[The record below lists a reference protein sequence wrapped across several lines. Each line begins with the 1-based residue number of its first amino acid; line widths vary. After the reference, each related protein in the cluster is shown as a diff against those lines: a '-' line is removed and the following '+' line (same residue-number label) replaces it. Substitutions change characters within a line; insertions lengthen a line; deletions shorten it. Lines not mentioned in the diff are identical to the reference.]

1 MFKDK
6 TSLGVP
12 VDKDP
17 LSDFRKF
24 LFVVWK
30 HLNLPDPTPV
40 QYDIA
45 RHIQHGDKRI
55 IVEAFRGVGKSW
67 ITSAYVVWLLY
78 MNPQLNILVVS
89 ASKTRADDFT
99 TFTLRL
105 IREMD
110 ILSHLIPREDQRQSK
125 ISFDVAPAAAS
136 HAPSV
141 KSVGITGQLAGS
153 RADVLIADDIEVPNN
168 SMTQGMRDRL
178 SEAVKE
184 FDAILK
190 PDGRIIYLGTPQNQE
205 SLYNKLP
212 ERGYNVRI
220 WPARYPNEDQM
231 ISMGN
236 KLAPLIQKKGED
248 DPDIVGQPTD
258 PDRFTDFDLLER
270 EASYGRSG
278 FALQF
283 MLDTRLSDAERYPL
297 KVSDLIL
304 MDIPSQEAPEKVV
317 WASGEQYVLQEI
329 PNVAFTGDNFHKPM
343 FMSEGFA
350 EYTGSVMSI
359 DPSGRGKDETGYAVV
374 KMLNGFLYVRRCGGV
389 AGGYSEEALKK
400 LSLIAQEE
408 QVNEIIIESNFGDG
422 MFNQLLTPIISKI
435 HPVTLSEVRHNTQ
448 KERRIIDVLE
458 PVMNQ
463 HKLIIDKKVI
473 KQDYESCQ
481 HLPPEMA
488 LRYQLVYQM
497 TRLTA
502 ERGALS
508 NDDRLDALAMAV
520 QYWVDAMAQDAERQ
534 INTRREERLM
544 AEVNRMKDMSSLGLA
559 VMSGHNAKDNNSN
572 SLKWN

>member
-1 MFKDK
+1 MFKAT
-6 TSLGVP
+6 TSLGITIA
-12 VDKDP
+12 KDP

-24 LFVVWK
+24 LFVIWK

-40 QYDIA
+40 QYDKA
-45 RHIQHGDKRI
+45 YNLQHSDKRMI
-55 IVEAFRGVGKSW
+55 IQAFRGVGKSW

-89 ASKTRADDFT
+89 ASKSRSDDFT

-105 IREMD
+105 ISEMD
-110 ILSHLIPREDQRQSK
+110 ILAHLRPKTDQRQSK

-141 KSVGITGQLAGS
+141 KSVGISGQLAGS
-153 RADVLIADDIEVPNN
+153 RADVIVADDIEVPNN
-168 SMTQGMRDRL
+168 SMTQGMRDKL

-212 ERGYNVRI
+212 DRGYKVSI
-220 WPARYPNEDQM
+220 WPARYPNADQTVGYG
-231 ISMGN
+231 S
-236 KLAPLIQKKGED
+236 KLARLISNAMAANDLLVGE
-248 DPDIVGQPTD
+248 PTD
-258 PDRFTDFDLLER
+258 PARFSEFDLLER

-297 KVSDLIL
+297 KVSDLIV
-304 MDIPSQEAPEKVV
+304 MDIPTQEAPEKVS
-317 WASGEQYVLQEI
+317 WSSDSQYIVEEL
-329 PNVAFTGDNFHKPM
+329 PNVAFNGDHYHKPM
-343 FMSEGFA
+343 FMSSEFV

-374 KMLNGFLYVRRCGGV
+374 KMLNGYLYVRRCGGI

-400 LSLIAQEE
+400 LAVIAKEE
-408 QVNEIIIESNFGDG
+408 QVNEIIVESNFGDG
-422 MFNQLLTPIISKI
+422 MFNQLFMPVLNKV
-435 HPVTLSEVRHNTQ
+435 HPVTTSEVRHNKQ

-463 HKLIIDKKVI
+463 HRLVIDKKVI
-473 KQDYESCQ
+473 QKDFDSCQ
-481 HLPPEMA
+481 HLPPEQA
-488 LRYQLVYQM
+488 LRYQLMYQL

-502 ERGALS
+502 DRSALT
-508 NDDRLDALAMAV
+508 NDDRLDALAMAC
-520 QYWVDAMAQDAERQ
+520 QYWVDAMAQDAEQR
-534 INTRREERLM
+534 IGARREELMSVELDRLREQ
-544 AEVNRMKDMSSLGLA
+544 ASLGFALIT
-559 VMSGHNAKDNNSN
+559 GHQSEKTNTTT
-572 SLKWN
+572 SLRW

>member
-1 MFKDK
+1 MFKAT
-6 TSLGVP
+6 TSLGIP
-12 VDKDP
+12 IAKDP

-24 LFVVWK
+24 LFVIWK

-45 RHIQHGDKRI
+45 YNLQHGDKRMI
-55 IVEAFRGVGKSW
+55 IQAFRGVGKSW

-89 ASKTRADDFT
+89 ASKSRSDDFT

-105 IREMD
+105 INEMD
-110 ILSHLIPREDQRQSK
+110 ILAHLRPKTDQRQSK

-141 KSVGITGQLAGS
+141 KSVGISGQLAGS
-153 RADVLIADDIEVPNN
+153 RADVIVADDIEVPNN
-168 SMTQGMRDRL
+168 SMTQGMRDKL

-212 ERGYNVRI
+212 DRGYKVSI
-220 WPARYPNEDQM
+220 WPARYPNTDQTVGYG
-231 ISMGN
+231 S
-236 KLAPLIQKKGED
+236 KLARLISNAMAANDLLVGE
-248 DPDIVGQPTD
+248 PTD
-258 PDRFTDFDLLER
+258 PARFSEFDLLER

-283 MLDTRLSDAERYPL
+283 MLDTRLSDAERYPR
-297 KVSDLIL
+297 KVSDLIV
-304 MDIPSQEAPEKVV
+304 MDIPTQEAPEKVS
-317 WASGEQYVLQEI
+317 WSSDSQYIVEEL
-329 PNVAFTGDNFHKPM
+329 PNVAFNGDHYHKPM
-343 FMSEGFA
+343 FMSSEFV

-374 KMLNGFLYVRRCGGV
+374 KMLNGYLYVRRCGGI

-400 LSLIAQEE
+400 LAVIAKEE
-408 QVNEIIIESNFGDG
+408 QVNEIIVESNFGDG
-422 MFNQLLTPIISKI
+422 MFNQLFM
-435 HPVTLSEVRHNTQ
+435 PVLNKVHSVTMSEVRHNTQ

-463 HKLIIDKKVI
+463 HRLVMDKKVI
-473 KQDYESCQ
+473 QKDFDSCQ
-481 HLPPEMA
+481 HLPPEQA
-488 LRYQLVYQM
+488 LRYQLMYQL

-502 ERGALS
+502 DRGALT
-508 NDDRLDALAMAV
+508 NDDRLDALAMAC
-520 QYWVDAMAQDAERQ
+520 QYWVDAMAQDVEQRMGV
-534 INTRREERLM
+534 RKEELM
-544 AEVNRMKDMSSLGLA
+544 AAEMNRLREQASMGFA
-559 VMSGHNAKDNNSN
+559 VITGHQSGETTNN
-572 SLKWN
+572 LRW

>member
-1 MFKDK
+1 MFKAT
-6 TSLGVP
+6 TSLGIP
-12 VDKDP
+12 IANDP

-24 LFVVWK
+24 LFVIWK

-45 RHIQHGDKRI
+45 YNLQHGDKRMI
-55 IVEAFRGVGKSW
+55 IEAFRGVGKSW
-67 ITSAYVVWLLY
+67 VTSAYVVWLLY

-89 ASKTRADDFT
+89 ASKSRSDDFT

-105 IREMD
+105 INE
-110 ILSHLIPREDQRQSK
+110 IEVLAHLRPKPDQRQSK

-141 KSVGITGQLAGS
+141 KSVGISGQLAGS
-153 RADVLIADDIEVPNN
+153 RADVIVADDIEVPNN
-168 SMTQGMRDRL
+168 SMTQGMRDKL

-212 ERGYNVRI
+212 DRGYKVSI
-220 WPARYPNEDQM
+220 WPARYPNPEQM
-231 ISMGN
+231 VGYGSKI
-236 KLAPLIQKKGED
+236 APLISNALAID
-248 DPDIVGQPTD
+248 ATIVGEPTD
-258 PDRFTDFDLLER
+258 PNRFSDFDLLER

-297 KVSDLIL
+297 KVSDLII
-304 MDIPSQEAPEKVV
+304 MDIPTQEAPEKVS
-317 WASGEQYVLQEI
+317 WSSDSQYIVEEL
-329 PNVAFTGDNFHKPM
+329 PNVAFNGDHYHKPM
-343 FMSEGFA
+343 FMSSEFV

-374 KMLNGFLYVRRCGGV
+374 KMLNGYLYVRRCGGI
-389 AGGYSEEALKK
+389 AGGYSEEALQK
-400 LSLIAQEE
+400 LAVIAKEE
-408 QVNEIIIESNFGDG
+408 QVNEIIVESNFGDG
-422 MFNQLLTPIISKI
+422 MFNQLFMPVLNKV
-435 HPVTLSEVRHNTQ
+435 HPVTMGEGRHNTQ

-463 HKLIIDKKVI
+463 HRLVMDKKVI
-473 KQDYESCQ
+473 QKDFESCQ
-481 HLPPEMA
+481 HLPPEQA
-488 LRYQLVYQM
+488 LRYQLMYQL

-502 ERGALS
+502 DRGALT
-508 NDDRLDALAMAV
+508 NDDRLDALAMAC
-520 QYWVDAMAQDAERQ
+520 QYWVDAMAQDVEQRMGV
-534 INTRREERLM
+534 RKEELM
-544 AEVNRMKDMSSLGLA
+544 AAELNRLREQASMGFA
-559 VMSGHNAKDNNSN
+559 VITGHQSEKTINN
-572 SLKWN
+572 LRW

>member
-1 MFKDK
+1 MFKAT
-6 TSLGVP
+6 TSLGIP
-12 VDKDP
+12 IAKDP

-24 LFVVWK
+24 LFVIWK

-40 QYDIA
+40 QYDIDYNL
-45 RHIQHGDKRI
+45 QHGDKRMI
-55 IVEAFRGVGKSW
+55 IQAFRGVGKSW

-89 ASKTRADDFT
+89 ASKSRSDDFT

-105 IREMD
+105 ISEMD
-110 ILSHLIPREDQRQSK
+110 ILAHLRPKTDQRQSK

-141 KSVGITGQLAGS
+141 KSVGISGQLAGS
-153 RADVLIADDIEVPNN
+153 RADVIVADDIEVPNN
-168 SMTQGMRDRL
+168 SMTQGMRDKL

-212 ERGYNVRI
+212 DRGYKVSI
-220 WPARYPNEDQM
+220 WPARYPNADQTVGYD
-231 ISMGN
+231 S
-236 KLAPLIQKKGED
+236 KLARLISNAMAANDLLVGE
-248 DPDIVGQPTD
+248 PTD
-258 PDRFTDFDLLER
+258 PARFSEFDLLER

-297 KVSDLIL
+297 KVSDLIV
-304 MDIPSQEAPEKVV
+304 MDIPPQEAPEKVS
-317 WASGEQYVLQEI
+317 WSSDSQYIVEEL
-329 PNVAFTGDNFHKPM
+329 PNVAFNGDHYHKPM
-343 FMSEGFA
+343 FMSSEFV

-374 KMLNGFLYVRRCGGV
+374 KMLNGYLYVRRCGGIAV
-389 AGGYSEEALKK
+389 GYSEEALKK
-400 LSLIAQEE
+400 LAVIAKEE
-408 QVNEIIIESNFGDG
+408 QVNEIIVESNFGDG
-422 MFNQLLTPIISKI
+422 MFNQLFMPVLNKV
-435 HPVTLSEVRHNTQ
+435 HPVTTSEVRHNKQ

-463 HKLIIDKKVI
+463 HRLVIDKKVI
-473 KQDYESCQ
+473 QKDFDSCQ
-481 HLPPEMA
+481 HLPPEQA
-488 LRYQLVYQM
+488 LRYQLMYQL

-502 ERGALS
+502 DRSALT
-508 NDDRLDALAMAV
+508 NDDRLDALAMAC
-520 QYWVDAMAQDAERQ
+520 QYWVDAMAQDAEQR
-534 INTRREERLM
+534 IGARREELMSVELDRLREQ
-544 AEVNRMKDMSSLGLA
+544 ASLGFALIT
-559 VMSGHNAKDNNSN
+559 GHQSEKTIN
-572 SLKWN
+572 LRW

>member
-1 MFKDK
+1 MFKAT
-6 TSLGVP
+6 TSLGIP
-12 VDKDP
+12 IAKEP
-17 LSDFRKF
+17 LSDSRKF
-24 LFVVWK
+24 LFVIWK

-40 QYDIA
+40 QYDIDYNL
-45 RHIQHGDKRI
+45 QHGDKRMI
-55 IVEAFRGVGKSW
+55 IQAFRGVGKSW

-89 ASKTRADDFT
+89 ASKSRSDDFT

-105 IREMD
+105 ISEMD
-110 ILSHLIPREDQRQSK
+110 ILAHLRPKTDQRQSK

-141 KSVGITGQLAGS
+141 KSVGISGQLAGS
-153 RADVLIADDIEVPNN
+153 RADVIVADDIEVPNN
-168 SMTQGMRDRL
+168 SMTQGMRDKL

-212 ERGYNVRI
+212 DRGYKVSI
-220 WPARYPNEDQM
+220 WPARYPNADQTVGYD
-231 ISMGN
+231 S
-236 KLAPLIQKKGED
+236 KLARLISNAMAANDLLVGE
-248 DPDIVGQPTD
+248 PTD
-258 PDRFTDFDLLER
+258 PARFSEFDLLER

-297 KVSDLIL
+297 KVSDLIV
-304 MDIPSQEAPEKVV
+304 MDIPPQEAPEKVS
-317 WASGEQYVLQEI
+317 WSSDSQYIVEEL
-329 PNVAFTGDNFHKPM
+329 PNVAFNGDHYHKPM
-343 FMSEGFA
+343 FMSSEFV

-374 KMLNGFLYVRRCGGV
+374 KMLNGYLYVRRCGGIAV
-389 AGGYSEEALKK
+389 GYSEEALKK
-400 LSLIAQEE
+400 LAVIAKEE
-408 QVNEIIIESNFGDG
+408 QVNEIIVESNFGDG
-422 MFNQLLTPIISKI
+422 MFNQLFMPVLNKV
-435 HPVTLSEVRHNTQ
+435 HPVTTSEVRHNKQ

-463 HKLIIDKKVI
+463 HRLVIDKKVI
-473 KQDYESCQ
+473 QKDFDSCQ
-481 HLPPEMA
+481 HLPPEQA
-488 LRYQLVYQM
+488 LRYQLMYQL

-502 ERGALS
+502 DRSALT
-508 NDDRLDALAMAV
+508 NDDRLDALAMAC
-520 QYWVDAMAQDAERQ
+520 QYWVDAMAQDAEQR
-534 INTRREERLM
+534 IGARREELMSVELDRLREQ
-544 AEVNRMKDMSSLGLA
+544 ASLGFALIT
-559 VMSGHNAKDNNSN
+559 GHQSEKTIN
-572 SLKWN
+572 LRW

>member
-1 MFKDK
+1 MFKAT
-6 TSLGVP
+6 TSLGITIA
-12 VDKDP
+12 KDP

-24 LFVVWK
+24 LFVIWK

-40 QYDIA
+40 QYDKA
-45 RHIQHGDKRI
+45 YNLQHSDKRMI
-55 IVEAFRGVGKSW
+55 IQAFRGVGKSW

-89 ASKTRADDFT
+89 ASKSRSDDFT

-105 IREMD
+105 ISEMD
-110 ILSHLIPREDQRQSK
+110 ILAHLRPKTDQRQSK

-141 KSVGITGQLAGS
+141 KSVGISGQLAGS
-153 RADVLIADDIEVPNN
+153 RADVIVADDIEVPNN
-168 SMTQGMRDRL
+168 SMTQGMRDKL

-212 ERGYNVRI
+212 DRGYKVSI
-220 WPARYPNEDQM
+220 WPARYPNADQTVGYD
-231 ISMGN
+231 S
-236 KLAPLIQKKGED
+236 KLARLISNAMAANDLLVGE
-248 DPDIVGQPTD
+248 PTD
-258 PDRFTDFDLLER
+258 PARFSEFDLLER

-297 KVSDLIL
+297 KVSDLIV
-304 MDIPSQEAPEKVV
+304 MDIPTQEAPEKVS
-317 WASGEQYVLQEI
+317 WSSDSQYIVEEL
-329 PNVAFTGDNFHKPM
+329 PNVAFNGDHYHKPM
-343 FMSEGFA
+343 FMSSEFV

-374 KMLNGFLYVRRCGGV
+374 KMLNGYLYVRRCGGI

-400 LSLIAQEE
+400 LAVIAKEE
-408 QVNEIIIESNFGDG
+408 QVNEIIVESNFGDG
-422 MFNQLLTPIISKI
+422 MFNQLFMPVLNKV
-435 HPVTLSEVRHNTQ
+435 HPVTTSEVRHNKQ

-463 HKLIIDKKVI
+463 HRLVIDKKVI
-473 KQDYESCQ
+473 QKDFDSCQ
-481 HLPPEMA
+481 HLPPEQA
-488 LRYQLVYQM
+488 LRYQLMYQL

-502 ERGALS
+502 DRSALT
-508 NDDRLDALAMAV
+508 NDDRLDALAMAC
-520 QYWVDAMAQDAERQ
+520 QYWVDAMAQDAEQR
-534 INTRREERLM
+534 IGARREELMSVELDRLREQ
-544 AEVNRMKDMSSLGLA
+544 ASLGFALIT
-559 VMSGHNAKDNNSN
+559 GHQSEKTNTTT
-572 SLKWN
+572 SLRW

>member
-1 MFKDK
+1 MFKAT
-6 TSLGVP
+6 TSLGIP
-12 VDKDP
+12 IAKDP

-24 LFVVWK
+24 LFVICK

-45 RHIQHGDKRI
+45 YNLQHGDKRMI
-55 IVEAFRGVGKSW
+55 IQAFRGVGKSW

-89 ASKTRADDFT
+89 ASKSRSVDFT

-105 IREMD
+105 INEMD
-110 ILSHLIPREDQRQSK
+110 ILAHLRPKTDQRQSK

-141 KSVGITGQLAGS
+141 KSVGISGQLAGS
-153 RADVLIADDIEVPNN
+153 RADVIVADDIEVPNN
-168 SMTQGMRDRL
+168 SMTQGMRDKL

-212 ERGYNVRI
+212 DRGYKVSI
-220 WPARYPNEDQM
+220 WPARYPNTDQTVGYG
-231 ISMGN
+231 S
-236 KLAPLIQKKGED
+236 KLARLISNAMAANDLLVGE
-248 DPDIVGQPTD
+248 PTD
-258 PDRFTDFDLLER
+258 PARFSEFDLLER

-297 KVSDLIL
+297 KVSDLIV
-304 MDIPSQEAPEKVV
+304 MDMPTQEAPEKVS
-317 WASGEQYVLQEI
+317 WSSDSQYIVEEL
-329 PNVAFTGDNFHKPM
+329 PNVAFNGDHYHKPM
-343 FMSEGFA
+343 FMSSEFV

-374 KMLNGFLYVRRCGGV
+374 KMLNGYLYVRRCGGI

-400 LSLIAQEE
+400 LAVIAKEE
-408 QVNEIIIESNFGDG
+408 QVNEIIVESNFGDG
-422 MFNQLLTPIISKI
+422 MFNQLFM
-435 HPVTLSEVRHNTQ
+435 PVLNKVHSVTMSEVRHNTQ

-463 HKLIIDKKVI
+463 HRLVMDKKVI
-473 KQDYESCQ
+473 QKDFDSCQ
-481 HLPPEMA
+481 HLPPEQA
-488 LRYQLVYQM
+488 LRYQLMYQL

-502 ERGALS
+502 DRGALT
-508 NDDRLDALAMAV
+508 NDDRLDALAMAC
-520 QYWVDAMAQDAERQ
+520 QYWVDAMAQDVEQRMGV
-534 INTRREERLM
+534 RKEELM
-544 AEVNRMKDMSSLGLA
+544 AAEMNRLREQASMGFA
-559 VMSGHNAKDNNSN
+559 VITGHQSGETTNN
-572 SLKWN
+572 LRW

>member
-1 MFKDK
+1 MFKAT
-6 TSLGVP
+6 TSLGITIA
-12 VDKDP
+12 KDP

-24 LFVVWK
+24 LFVIWK

-45 RHIQHGDKRI
+45 YNLQHGDKRMI
-55 IVEAFRGVGKSW
+55 IQAFRGVGKSW

-89 ASKTRADDFT
+89 ASKSRSDDFT

-105 IREMD
+105 ISEMD
-110 ILSHLIPREDQRQSK
+110 ILAHLRPKTDQRQSK

-141 KSVGITGQLAGS
+141 KSVGISGQLAGS
-153 RADVLIADDIEVPNN
+153 RADVIVADDIEVPNN
-168 SMTQGMRDRL
+168 SMTQGMRDKL

-212 ERGYNVRI
+212 DRGYKVSI
-220 WPARYPNEDQM
+220 WPARYPNADQTVGYG
-231 ISMGN
+231 S
-236 KLAPLIQKKGED
+236 KLARLISNAMAANDLLVGE
-248 DPDIVGQPTD
+248 PTD
-258 PDRFTDFDLLER
+258 PARFSEFDLLER

-297 KVSDLIL
+297 KVSDLIV
-304 MDIPSQEAPEKVV
+304 MDIPTQEAPEKVS
-317 WASGEQYVLQEI
+317 WSSDSQYIVEEL
-329 PNVAFTGDNFHKPM
+329 PNVAFNGDHYHKPM
-343 FMSEGFA
+343 FMSSEFV

-374 KMLNGFLYVRRCGGV
+374 KMLNGYLYVRRCGGI

-400 LSLIAQEE
+400 LAVIAKEE
-408 QVNEIIIESNFGDG
+408 QVNEIIVESNFGDG
-422 MFNQLLTPIISKI
+422 MFNQLFMPVLNKV
-435 HPVTLSEVRHNTQ
+435 HPVTTSEVRHNKQ

-463 HKLIIDKKVI
+463 HRLVIDKKVI
-473 KQDYESCQ
+473 QKDFDSCQ
-481 HLPPEMA
+481 HLPPEQA
-488 LRYQLVYQM
+488 LRYQLMYQL

-502 ERGALS
+502 DRSALT
-508 NDDRLDALAMAV
+508 NDDRLDALAMAC
-520 QYWVDAMAQDAERQ
+520 QYWVDAMAQDAEQR
-534 INTRREERLM
+534 IGARREELMSVELDRLREQ
-544 AEVNRMKDMSSLGLA
+544 ASLGFALIT
-559 VMSGHNAKDNNSN
+559 GHQSEKTNTTT
-572 SLKWN
+572 SLRW

>member
-1 MFKDK
+1 MFTDR

-12 VDKDP
+12 TDQDP

-24 LFVVWK
+24 LFVCWQ

-45 RHIQHGDKRI
+45 KHIQNGEKRI

-105 IREMD
+105 INEMP
-110 ILSHLIPREDQRQSK
+110 ILQHLIPHSDQRQSK
-125 ISFDVAPAAAS
+125 ISFDVGPANAS

-141 KSVGITGQLAGS
+141 KSVGVTGQLAGS

-168 SMTQGMRDRL
+168 SATQGMRDKL

-190 PDGRIIYLGTPQNQE
+190 PNGRIIYLGTPQNQE

-212 ERGYNVRI
+212 DRGYKVRI
-220 WPARYPNEDQM
+220 WPARYPNEDQLV
-231 ISMGN
+231 SLGD
-236 KLAPLIQKKGED
+236 KLAPKVKRELENDPELIGKS
-248 DPDIVGQPTD
+248 TD
-258 PDRFTDFDLLER
+258 PNRFNDYDLAER

-297 KVSDLIL
+297 KVSDLVV
-304 MDIPSQEAPEKVV
+304 MDIPTEEAPEKVV
-317 WASGEQYVLQEI
+317 WASGEQYVVQEL
-329 PNVAFTGDNFHKPM
+329 PNVAFNGDHYHKPM
-343 FMSEGFA
+343 YISDQFV
-350 EYTGSVMSI
+350 EYSGSVMSI

-374 KMLNGFLYVRRCGGV
+374 KMLNGYLYVRRCGGV
-389 AGGYSEEALKK
+389 AGGYSEEALQK
-400 LSLIAQEE
+400 LSLIAKEE
-408 QVNEIIIESNFGDG
+408 QVNEIIVESNFGDG
-422 MFNQLLTPIISKI
+422 MFNQLITPVLSKI

-448 KERRIIDVLE
+448 KEKRIIDVLE

-463 HKLIIDKKVI
+463 HKLVIDKKVI
-473 KQDYESCQ
+473 KQDYESTQ
-481 HLPPEMA
+481 HLPPEQS
-488 LRYQLVYQM
+488 LRYQLMYQL
-497 TRLTA
+497 TRITA

-508 NDDRLDALAMAV
+508 NDDRLDSLAMAV
-520 QYWVDAMAQDAERQ
+520 QYWVDAMAQDADRQ
-534 INTRREERLM
+534 INSRREEMLM
-544 AEVNRMKDMSSLGLA
+544 DEINKVRQSASMGLA
-559 VMSGHNAKDNNSN
+559 VITGHLGGDTSN
-572 SLKWN
+572 MKW

>member
-1 MFKDK
+1 MFKAT
-6 TSLGVP
+6 TSLGIP
-12 VDKDP
+12 IANDP

-24 LFVVWK
+24 LFVIWK

-45 RHIQHGDKRI
+45 YNLQHGDKRMI
-55 IVEAFRGVGKSW
+55 IQAFRGVGKSW
-67 ITSAYVVWLLY
+67 VTSAYVVWLLY

-89 ASKTRADDFT
+89 ASKSRSDDFT

-105 IREMD
+105 ISEMD
-110 ILSHLIPREDQRQSK
+110 ILAHLRPKTDQRQSK

-141 KSVGITGQLAGS
+141 KSVGISGQLAGS
-153 RADVLIADDIEVPNN
+153 RADVIVADDIEVPNN
-168 SMTQGMRDRL
+168 SMTQGMRDKL

-212 ERGYNVRI
+212 DRGYKVSI
-220 WPARYPNEDQM
+220 WPARYPNTDQTVGYG
-231 ISMGN
+231 S
-236 KLAPLIQKKGED
+236 KLARLISNAMAANDLLVGE
-248 DPDIVGQPTD
+248 PTD
-258 PDRFTDFDLLER
+258 PARFSEFDLLER

-283 MLDTRLSDAERYPL
+283 MLDTRLSDAEKYPR
-297 KVSDLIL
+297 KVSDLIV
-304 MDIPSQEAPEKVV
+304 MDIPTQEAPEKVS
-317 WASGEQYVLQEI
+317 WSSDSQYIVEEL
-329 PNVAFTGDNFHKPM
+329 PNVAFNGDHYHKPM
-343 FMSEGFA
+343 FMSSEFV

-374 KMLNGFLYVRRCGGV
+374 KMLNGYLYVRRCGGI

-400 LSLIAQEE
+400 LAVIAKEE
-408 QVNEIIIESNFGDG
+408 QVNEIIVESNFGDG
-422 MFNQLLTPIISKI
+422 MFNQLFM
-435 HPVTLSEVRHNTQ
+435 PVLNKVHSVTMSEVRHNTQ

-463 HKLIIDKKVI
+463 HRLVMDKKVI
-473 KQDYESCQ
+473 QKDFDSCQ
-481 HLPPEMA
+481 HLPPEQA
-488 LRYQLVYQM
+488 LRYQLMYQL

-502 ERGALS
+502 DRGALT
-508 NDDRLDALAMAV
+508 NDDRLDALAMAC
-520 QYWVDAMAQDAERQ
+520 QYWVDAMAQDVEQRMGV
-534 INTRREERLM
+534 RKEELM
-544 AEVNRMKDMSSLGLA
+544 AAEMNRLREQASMGFA
-559 VMSGHNAKDNNSN
+559 VITGHQSGETTNN
-572 SLKWN
+572 LRW

>member
-1 MFKDK
+1 MFKAT
-6 TSLGVP
+6 TSLGITIA
-12 VDKDP
+12 KDP

-24 LFVVWK
+24 LFVIWK

-40 QYDIA
+40 QYDKA
-45 RHIQHGDKRI
+45 YNLQHSDKRMI
-55 IVEAFRGVGKSW
+55 IQAFRGVGKSW

-89 ASKTRADDFT
+89 ASKSRSDDFT

-105 IREMD
+105 ISEMD
-110 ILSHLIPREDQRQSK
+110 ILAHLRPKTDQRQSK

-141 KSVGITGQLAGS
+141 KSVGISGQLAGS
-153 RADVLIADDIEVPNN
+153 RADVIVADNIEVPNN
-168 SMTQGMRDRL
+168 SMTQGMRDKL

-212 ERGYNVRI
+212 DRGYKVSI
-220 WPARYPNEDQM
+220 WPARYPNADQTVGYG
-231 ISMGN
+231 S
-236 KLAPLIQKKGED
+236 KLARLISNAMAANDLLVGE
-248 DPDIVGQPTD
+248 PTD
-258 PDRFTDFDLLER
+258 PARFSEFDLLER

-297 KVSDLIL
+297 KVSDLIV
-304 MDIPSQEAPEKVV
+304 MDIPTQEAPEKVS
-317 WASGEQYVLQEI
+317 WSSDSQYIVEEL
-329 PNVAFTGDNFHKPM
+329 PNVAFNGDHYHKPM
-343 FMSEGFA
+343 FMSSEFV

-374 KMLNGFLYVRRCGGV
+374 KMLNGYLYVRRCGGI

-400 LSLIAQEE
+400 LAVIAKEE
-408 QVNEIIIESNFGDG
+408 QVNEIIVESNFGDG
-422 MFNQLLTPIISKI
+422 MFNQLFMPVLNKV
-435 HPVTLSEVRHNTQ
+435 HPVTTSEVRHNKQ

-463 HKLIIDKKVI
+463 HRLVIDKKVI
-473 KQDYESCQ
+473 QKDFDSCQ
-481 HLPPEMA
+481 HLPPEQA
-488 LRYQLVYQM
+488 LRYQLMYQL

-502 ERGALS
+502 DRGALT
-508 NDDRLDALAMAV
+508 NDYRFYTFAMAW
-520 QYWVDAMAQDAERQ
+520 QYWVDAMVQDAEQR
-534 INTRREERLM
+534 IGARREELMSVELDRLREQ
-544 AEVNRMKDMSSLGLA
+544 ASLGFALIT
-559 VMSGHNAKDNNSN
+559 GHQSEKTNTTT
-572 SLKWN
+572 SLRW

>member
-1 MFKDK
+1 MFKAT
-6 TSLGVP
+6 TSLGIP
-12 VDKDP
+12 IAKDP

-24 LFVVWK
+24 LFVIWK

-45 RHIQHGDKRI
+45 YNLQHGDKRMI
-55 IVEAFRGVGKSW
+55 IQAFRGVGKSW

-89 ASKTRADDFT
+89 ASKSRSDDFT

-105 IREMD
+105 ISEMD
-110 ILSHLIPREDQRQSK
+110 ILAHLRPKTDQRQSK

-141 KSVGITGQLAGS
+141 KSVGISGQLAGS
-153 RADVLIADDIEVPNN
+153 RADVIVADDIEVPNN
-168 SMTQGMRDRL
+168 SMTQGMRDKL

-212 ERGYNVRI
+212 DRGYKVSI
-220 WPARYPNEDQM
+220 WPARYPNADQTV
-231 ISMGN
+231 GYGL
-236 KLAPLIQKKGED
+236 KLARLISNAMAANDLLVGE
-248 DPDIVGQPTD
+248 PTD
-258 PDRFTDFDLLER
+258 PARFSEFDLLER

-297 KVSDLIL
+297 KVSDLIV
-304 MDIPSQEAPEKVV
+304 MDIPTQEAPEKVS
-317 WASGEQYVLQEI
+317 WSSDSQYIVEEL
-329 PNVAFTGDNFHKPM
+329 PNVAFNGDHYHKPM
-343 FMSEGFA
+343 FMSSEFV

-374 KMLNGFLYVRRCGGV
+374 KMLNGYLYVRRCGGI

-400 LSLIAQEE
+400 LAVIAKEE
-408 QVNEIIIESNFGDG
+408 QVNEIIVESNFGDG
-422 MFNQLLTPIISKI
+422 MFNQLFM
-435 HPVTLSEVRHNTQ
+435 PVLNKVHSVTMSEVRHNTQ

-463 HKLIIDKKVI
+463 HRLVMDKKVI
-473 KQDYESCQ
+473 QKDFDSCQ
-481 HLPPEMA
+481 HLPPEQA
-488 LRYQLVYQM
+488 LRYQLMYQL

-502 ERGALS
+502 DRGALT
-508 NDDRLDALAMAV
+508 NDDRLDALAMAC
-520 QYWVDAMAQDAERQ
+520 QYWVDAMAQDVEQRMGV
-534 INTRREERLM
+534 RKEELM
-544 AEVNRMKDMSSLGLA
+544 AAEINRLREQASMGFA
-559 VMSGHNAKDNNSN
+559 VITGHQSGETTNN
-572 SLKWN
+572 LRW

>member
-1 MFKDK
+1 MFKAT
-6 TSLGVP
+6 TSLGIP
-12 VDKDP
+12 IAKDP

-24 LFVVWK
+24 LFVIWK

-45 RHIQHGDKRI
+45 YNLQHGDKRMI
-55 IVEAFRGVGKSW
+55 IQAFRGVGKSW

-89 ASKTRADDFT
+89 ASKSRSDDFT

-105 IREMD
+105 INEMD
-110 ILSHLIPREDQRQSK
+110 ILAHLRPKTDQRQSK

-141 KSVGITGQLAGS
+141 KSVGISGQLAGS
-153 RADVLIADDIEVPNN
+153 RADVIVADDIEVPNN
-168 SMTQGMRDRL
+168 SMTQGMRDKL

-212 ERGYNVRI
+212 DRGYRVSI
-220 WPARYPNEDQM
+220 WPARYPTADQTVGY
-231 ISMGN
+231 GN
-236 KLAPLIQKKGED
+236 KLAQLITKAMRAD
-248 DPDIVGQPTD
+248 DTLTAMPTD
-258 PDRFTDFDLLER
+258 PNRFSEFDLLER

-297 KVSDLIL
+297 KVSDLVIMDVPIL
-304 MDIPSQEAPEKVV
+304 EAPEKVV
-317 WASGEQYVLQEI
+317 WSSDNQYIIEEL
-329 PNVAFTGDNFHKPM
+329 PNVAFNGDHLHRPM
-343 FMSEGFA
+343 FMSEQFV
-350 EYTGSVMSI
+350 EYSGSVMSI

-374 KMLNGFLYVRRCGGV
+374 KMLNGYLYVRRCGGI
-389 AGGYSEEALKK
+389 AGGYSEEALQK
-400 LSLIAQEE
+400 LAVIAKEE
-408 QVNEIIIESNFGDG
+408 QVNEIIVESNFGDG
-422 MFNQLLTPIISKI
+422 MFNQLFLPVLSKV
-435 HPVTLSEVRHNTQ
+435 HSVTMSEVRHNTQ

-463 HKLIIDKKVI
+463 HRLVMDKKVI
-473 KQDYESCQ
+473 QKDFDSCQ
-481 HLPPEMA
+481 HLPPEQA
-488 LRYQLVYQM
+488 LRYQLMYQL

-502 ERGALS
+502 DRGALT
-508 NDDRLDALAMAV
+508 NDDRLDALAMAC
-520 QYWVDAMAQDAERQ
+520 QYWVDAMAQDAEVRMGA
-534 INTRREERLM
+534 RKEELMVAELDRLKAAASM
-544 AEVNRMKDMSSLGLA
+544 GLA
-559 VMSGHNAKDNNSN
+559 VITGHQGQKTN
-572 SLKWN
+572 SLRW

>member
-1 MFKDK
+1 
-6 TSLGVP
+6 
-12 VDKDP
+12 
-17 LSDFRKF
+17 
-24 LFVVWK
+24 
-30 HLNLPDPTPV
+30 
-40 QYDIA
+40 
-45 RHIQHGDKRI
+45 
-55 IVEAFRGVGKSW
+55 
-67 ITSAYVVWLLY
+67 
-78 MNPQLNILVVS
+78 
-89 ASKTRADDFT
+89 
-99 TFTLRL
+99 
-105 IREMD
+105 
-110 ILSHLIPREDQRQSK
+110 
-125 ISFDVAPAAAS
+125 
-136 HAPSV
+136 
-141 KSVGITGQLAGS
+141 
-153 RADVLIADDIEVPNN
+153 
-168 SMTQGMRDRL
+168 
-178 SEAVKE
+178 
-184 FDAILK
+184 
-190 PDGRIIYLGTPQNQE
+190 
-205 SLYNKLP
+205 
-212 ERGYNVRI
+212 
-220 WPARYPNEDQM
+220 
-231 ISMGN
+231 
-236 KLAPLIQKKGED
+236 
-248 DPDIVGQPTD
+248 
-258 PDRFTDFDLLER
+258 
-270 EASYGRSG
+270 
-278 FALQF
+278 
-283 MLDTRLSDAERYPL
+283 
-297 KVSDLIL
+297 

-488 LRYQLVYQM
+488 LRYQLIYQM

>member
-1 MFKDK
+1 MFKAT
-6 TSLGVP
+6 TSLGITIA
-12 VDKDP
+12 KDP

-24 LFVVWK
+24 LFVIWK

-40 QYDIA
+40 QYDKA
-45 RHIQHGDKRI
+45 YNLQHSDKRMI
-55 IVEAFRGVGKSW
+55 IQAFRGVGKSW

-89 ASKTRADDFT
+89 ASKSRSDDFT

-105 IREMD
+105 ISEMD
-110 ILSHLIPREDQRQSK
+110 ILAHLRPKTDQRQSK

-141 KSVGITGQLAGS
+141 KSVGISGQLAGS
-153 RADVLIADDIEVPNN
+153 RADVIVADDIEVPNN
-168 SMTQGMRDRL
+168 SMTQGMRDKL

-212 ERGYNVRI
+212 DRGYKVSI
-220 WPARYPNEDQM
+220 WPARYPNADQTV
-231 ISMGN
+231 GYGY
-236 KLAPLIQKKGED
+236 KLARLISNAMAANDLLVGE
-248 DPDIVGQPTD
+248 PTD
-258 PDRFTDFDLLER
+258 PARFSEFDLLER

-297 KVSDLIL
+297 KVSDLIV
-304 MDIPSQEAPEKVV
+304 MDIPTQEAPEKVS
-317 WASGEQYVLQEI
+317 WSSDSQYIVEEL
-329 PNVAFTGDNFHKPM
+329 PNVAFNGDHYHKPM
-343 FMSEGFA
+343 FMSSEFV

-374 KMLNGFLYVRRCGGV
+374 KMLNGYLYVRRCGGI

-400 LSLIAQEE
+400 LAVIAKEE
-408 QVNEIIIESNFGDG
+408 QVNEIIVESNFGDG
-422 MFNQLLTPIISKI
+422 MFNQLFM
-435 HPVTLSEVRHNTQ
+435 PVLNKVHSVTMSEVRHNTQ

-463 HKLIIDKKVI
+463 HRLVMDKKVI
-473 KQDYESCQ
+473 QKDFDSCQ
-481 HLPPEMA
+481 HLPPEQA
-488 LRYQLVYQM
+488 LRYQLMYQL

-502 ERGALS
+502 DRGALT
-508 NDDRLDALAMAV
+508 NDDRLDALAMAC
-520 QYWVDAMAQDAERQ
+520 QYWVDAMAQDVEQRMGV
-534 INTRREERLM
+534 RKEELM
-544 AEVNRMKDMSSLGLA
+544 AAEINRLREQASMDFA
-559 VMSGHNAKDNNSN
+559 VITGHQSGETTNN
-572 SLKWN
+572 LRW

>member
-1 MFKDK
+1 MFKET
-6 TSLGVP
+6 TSLGIP
-12 VDKDP
+12 TDQDP

-24 LFVVWK
+24 LFVCWK

-45 RHIQHGDKRI
+45 KHIQNGDRRI
-55 IVEAFRGVGKSW
+55 IVQAFRGVGKSW

-89 ASKTRADDFT
+89 ASKTRSDDFT

-105 IREMD
+105 INEME
-110 ILSHLIPREDQRQSK
+110 ILQHLMPRGDQRNSK
-125 ISFDVAPAAAS
+125 ISFDVGPAAAS

-141 KSVGITGQLAGS
+141 KSVGVTGQLAGS

-168 SMTQGMRDRL
+168 SATQGMRDKL

-212 ERGYNVRI
+212 DRGYKVRI
-220 WPARYPNEDQM
+220 WPARYPNEDQL
-231 ISMGN
+231 ISLGD
-236 KLAPLIQKKGED
+236 KLAPKVRRELED
-248 DPDIVGQPTD
+248 DAELIGKSTD
-258 PDRFTDFDLLER
+258 ANRFSDFDLMER

-297 KVSDLIL
+297 KVSDLVV
-304 MDIPSQEAPEKVV
+304 MDIPPDEAPEKVV
-317 WASGEQYVLQEI
+317 WASGEQYVVQEL
-329 PNVAFTGDNFHKPM
+329 PNVAFNGDHYHKPM
-343 FMSEGFA
+343 YIADQFV
-350 EYTGSVMSI
+350 EYSGSVMSI

-374 KMLNGFLYVRRCGGV
+374 KMLNGFLYIRRCGGV
-389 AGGYSEEALKK
+389 AGGYSEEALQK
-400 LSLIAQEE
+400 LSMIAKEE
-408 QVNEIIIESNFGDG
+408 NVNEIIVESNFGDG
-422 MFNQLLTPIISKI
+422 MFNQLMTPIISKI
-435 HPVTLSEVRHNTQ
+435 HPVTMSEVRHNTQ
-448 KERRIIDVLE
+448 KEKRIIDVLE

-463 HKLIIDKKVI
+463 HKLVIDKKVI
-473 KQDYESCQ
+473 KQDYESTQ
-481 HLPPEMA
+481 HLPPEQA
-488 LRYQLVYQM
+488 LRYQLMYQL
-497 TRLTA
+497 TRVTA

-508 NDDRLDALAMAV
+508 NDDRLDSLAMAV
-520 QYWVDAMAQDAERQ
+520 QYWVDAMAQDAEVR
-534 INTRREERLM
+534 IGSRREEMLM
-544 AEVNRMKDMSSLGLA
+544 QEVDKVRQAASMGLA
-559 VMSGHNAKDNNSN
+559 VVTGHLADNTGKSM
-572 SLKWN
+572 KW

>member
-1 MFKDK
+1 MFKAT
-6 TSLGVP
+6 TSLGIP
-12 VDKDP
+12 IAKDP

-24 LFVVWK
+24 LFVIWK

-45 RHIQHGDKRI
+45 YNLQHGDKRMI
-55 IVEAFRGVGKSW
+55 IQAFRGVGKSW

-89 ASKTRADDFT
+89 ASKSRSDDFT

-105 IREMD
+105 INEMD
-110 ILSHLIPREDQRQSK
+110 ILAHLRPKTDQRQSK

-141 KSVGITGQLAGS
+141 KSVGISGQLAGS
-153 RADVLIADDIEVPNN
+153 RADVIVADDIEVPNN
-168 SMTQGMRDRL
+168 SMTQGMRDKL

-212 ERGYNVRI
+212 DRGYKVSI
-220 WPARYPNEDQM
+220 WPARYPNTDQTVGYG
-231 ISMGN
+231 S
-236 KLAPLIQKKGED
+236 KLARLISNAMAANDLLVGE
-248 DPDIVGQPTD
+248 PTD
-258 PDRFTDFDLLER
+258 PARFSEFDLLER

-297 KVSDLIL
+297 KVSDLIV
-304 MDIPSQEAPEKVV
+304 MDIPTQEAPEKVS
-317 WASGEQYVLQEI
+317 WSSDSQYIVEEL
-329 PNVAFTGDNFHKPM
+329 PNVAFNGDHYHKPM
-343 FMSEGFA
+343 FMSSEFV

-374 KMLNGFLYVRRCGGV
+374 KMLNGYLYVRRCGGI

-400 LSLIAQEE
+400 LAVIAKEE
-408 QVNEIIIESNFGDG
+408 QVNEIIVESNFGDG
-422 MFNQLLTPIISKI
+422 MFNQLFM
-435 HPVTLSEVRHNTQ
+435 PVLNKVHSVTMSEVRHNTQ

-463 HKLIIDKKVI
+463 HRLVMDKKVI
-473 KQDYESCQ
+473 QKDFDSCQ
-481 HLPPEMA
+481 HLPPEQA
-488 LRYQLVYQM
+488 LRYQLMYQL

-502 ERGALS
+502 DRGALT
-508 NDDRLDALAMAV
+508 NDDRLDALAMAC
-520 QYWVDAMAQDAERQ
+520 QYWVDAMAQDVEQRMGV
-534 INTRREERLM
+534 RKEELM
-544 AEVNRMKDMSSLGLA
+544 AAEMNRLREQASMGFA
-559 VMSGHNAKDNNSN
+559 VITGHQSGETTNN
-572 SLKWN
+572 LRW

>member
-1 MFKDK
+1 MFKAT
-6 TSLGVP
+6 TSLGIP
-12 VDKDP
+12 IAKDP

-24 LFVVWK
+24 LFVIWK

-45 RHIQHGDKRI
+45 YNLQHGDKRMI
-55 IVEAFRGVGKSW
+55 IQAFRGVGKSW

-89 ASKTRADDFT
+89 ASKSRSDDFT

-105 IREMD
+105 ISEMD
-110 ILSHLIPREDQRQSK
+110 ILAHLRPKTDQRQSK
-125 ISFDVAPAAAS
+125 ISFDVAPASAS

-141 KSVGITGQLAGS
+141 KSVGISGQLAGS
-153 RADVLIADDIEVPNN
+153 RADVIVADDIEVPNN
-168 SMTQGMRDRL
+168 SMTQGMRDKL

-212 ERGYNVRI
+212 DRGYKVSI
-220 WPARYPNEDQM
+220 WPARYPNADQTV
-231 ISMGN
+231 GYGH
-236 KLAPLIQKKGED
+236 KLARLILNAMAAD
-248 DPDIVGQPTD
+248 DTIVGEPTD
-258 PDRFTDFDLLER
+258 PARFSDFDLLER

-297 KVSDLIL
+297 KVSDLII
-304 MDIPSQEAPEKVV
+304 MDIPTQEAPEKVS
-317 WASGEQYVLQEI
+317 WSSDSQYIVEEL
-329 PNVAFTGDNFHKPM
+329 PNVAFNGDHYHKPM
-343 FMSEGFA
+343 FMSPEFV
-350 EYTGSVMSI
+350 EYTSSVMSI

-374 KMLNGFLYVRRCGGV
+374 KMLNGYLYVRRCGGI
-389 AGGYSEEALKK
+389 AGGYSEEALQK
-400 LSLIAQEE
+400 LAVIAKEE
-408 QVNEIIIESNFGDG
+408 QVNEIIVESNFGDG
-422 MFNQLLTPIISKI
+422 MFNQLFMPVLNKV
-435 HPVTLSEVRHNTQ
+435 HPVTMSEVRHNKQ

-463 HKLIIDKKVI
+463 HRLVMDKKVI
-473 KQDYESCQ
+473 QKDFDSCQ
-481 HLPPEMA
+481 HLPPEQA
-488 LRYQLVYQM
+488 LRYQLMYQL

-502 ERGALS
+502 DRGALT
-508 NDDRLDALAMAV
+508 NDDRLDALAMAC
-520 QYWVDAMAQDAERQ
+520 QYWVDAMAQDVEQRMGV
-534 INTRREERLM
+534 RREEMMVLELDRLRAAASM
-544 AEVNRMKDMSSLGLA
+544 GYA
-559 VMSGHNAKDNNSN
+559 VIT
-572 SLKWN
+572 